1 MNNNSSSSERNCTS
15 TVTNPHRN
23 QTRFWVMGYF
33 NLLHVSR
40 CAGVRPFRP
49 IDWFRK
55 EVWPIACK
63 LATRDQIYRAEPRG
77 GKQNCRLEVYGKM
90 CILVVYRCPLVID
103 FGIHVITF
111 HQKCSHA
118 CELLLLYIAFIFAK
132 VNYQSTVLWLV
143 FMCLD
148 AYFNGQRSDLKLC
161 ILYK

>member
-1 MNNNSSSSERNCTS
+1 MNNNNSSSERNCSS

-23 QTRFWVMGYF
+23 QTRFWVMGHF

-40 CAGVRPFRP
+40 CVRPFRP

-90 CILVVYRCPLVID
+90 CILSSLPMSISYWFWYTCNY
-103 FGIHVITF
+103 FSSEMHVMP
-111 HQKCSHA
+111 
-118 CELLLLYIAFIFAK
+118 
-132 VNYQSTVLWLV
+132 VNCYS
-143 FMCLD
+143 
-148 AYFNGQRSDLKLC
+148 C
-161 ILYK
+161 ILPLYSLKSIISPLFCD